1 MTRRNLVGLVVL
13 VALGITA
20 VALYQR
26 QVPCSSVLTYR
37 LGPVDPRFGL
47 SNEEVV
53 EALRQAENL
62 WEVAIG
68 RKLFSY
74 DPSGALTV
82 SLVYDERQQRTQK
95 GVRLKT
101 SMRETEVSHAAV
113 GRSYEHWRT
122 LYDSKARDYKD
133 AHATYQ
139 ERAQAFNAKVQQVN
153 SRGGASPAEAASLES
168 ERADLEARKQQ
179 LDADRAALEELGARV
194 KALAE
199 KGNAIAD
206 AHNTTAATFNDLY
219 GPPRQ
224 FHKGEYT
231 GREIMIF
238 EFHDAR
244 DFALVL
250 THELGHALGIGHVDD
265 PAAIMNAMS
274 GKQVMEP
281 LGLAPADVAAVKKVC
296 GRRFF

>member
-1 MTRRNLVGLVVL
+1 MTRRNLVGLIVL

-20 VALYQR
+20 LAVYQR
-26 QVPCSSVLTYR
+26 QASCASVLAYR
-37 LGPVDPRFGL
+37 LGTVDPRFGL
-47 SNEEVV
+47 SNDEVL

-68 RKLFSY
+68 RKLFRH
-74 DPSGALTV
+74 DPSGALVV
-82 SLVYDERQQRTQK
+82 SLVYDERQQRTQT
-95 GVRLKT
+95 GTRLRT
-101 SMRETEVSHAAV
+101 SMRETETSHAAV
-113 GRSYEHWRT
+113 GRSYEHWRA
-122 LYDSKARDYKD
+122 LYDSKMRDYKD
-133 AHATYQ
+133 AHGAFQ
-139 ERAQAFNAKVQQVN
+139 ERAQAFNARVQQAN
-153 SRGGASPAEAASLES
+153 SRGGASPAEAASLS
-168 ERADLEARKQQ
+168 TERTDLESRRQQ
-179 LDADRAALEELGARV
+179 LDADRAALEELSARL
-194 KALAE
+194 KSLAE

-206 AHNTTAATFNDLY
+206 THNRTAGTFNDLY
-219 GPPRQ
+219 GNPRQ

-231 GREIMIF
+231 GREIQIF

-274 GKQVMEP
+274 GKQVMDP
-281 LGLAPADVAAVKKVC
+281 LGLAPADVVAVKKVC